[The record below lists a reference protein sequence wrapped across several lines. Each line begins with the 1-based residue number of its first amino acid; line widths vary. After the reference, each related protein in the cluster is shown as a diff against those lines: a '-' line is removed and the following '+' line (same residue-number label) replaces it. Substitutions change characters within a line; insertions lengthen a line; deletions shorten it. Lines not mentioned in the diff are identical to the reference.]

1 MAYQAML
8 KTKCCKLIRILQF
21 HFLLV
26 EEVCVDYG
34 SITQMYLSP
43 LRSEKSLVLQQNL
56 ANGDGG
62 QAQKMWMKVGPQTM
76 NEGWRFRLSQVTSEI
91 SSVRSLHQ
99 FTSYVI
105 FLLLAALGYDANST
119 CSEWKGNCPPD
130 GDCGIFLT
138 VKWRKSKPRLR
149 SSCCP
154 EEPSVLFYI
163 VHRTM
168 FIAFLCH

>member
-8 KTKCCKLIRILQF
+8 KTKLIRTLKF

-62 QAQKMWMKVGPQTM
+62 QAQKMWMKVGPQTI
-76 NEGWRFRLSQVTSEI
+76 NEVWRLRLSQVTSEI

-99 FTSYVI
+99 FTPYVI
-105 FLLLAALGYDANST
+105 FLLLAFDVQPLAMMLILPAVN
-119 CSEWKGNCPPD
+119 EK
-130 GDCGIFLT
+130 
-138 VKWRKSKPRLR
+138 
-149 SSCCP
+149 
-154 EEPSVLFYI
+154 EI
-163 VHRTM
+163 VHLMVTAVY
-168 FIAFLCH
+168 F